1 MARRRREGEREVGA
15 RHTGTVKKAT
25 ISLEQVRHVA
35 DLARLKLSR
44 EEEERLQTE
53 LSDILAYVDKL
64 NELDTSEV
72 EPTAQVGE
80 SGTPMR
86 QDEVTNAAQSEAMLM
101 NAPARQGTFF
111 KVPKI
116 IE

>member
-1 MARRRREGEREVGA
+1 MGQ
-15 RHTGTVKKAT
+15 KK
-25 ISLEQVRHVA
+25 ISIEQVRHVA
-35 DLARLKLSR
+35 QLARLKLSAQ
-44 EEEERLQTE
+44 EEERLQTE
-53 LSDILAYVDKL
+53 LSDILAYVDQL
-64 NELDTSEV
+64 NELDTSAV

-80 SGTPMR
+80 TGTPAR
-86 QDEVTNAAQSEAMLM
+86 EDEVTNSPAPEEMLS